1 MVIKMSFSATFL
13 IIPFW
18 NRFCFLK
25 RYFYSKTVTRV
36 GFRPQKV
43 QYILR
48 TCYYIRFKTTAKNRQ
63 FPL

>member
-36 GFRPQKV
+36 GLRPQKV
-43 QYILR
+43 QYILQ
-48 TCYYIRFKTTAKNRQ
+48 TLLYPF
-63 FPL
+63 